1 MAIEFDPAKSNRNAR
16 ERDLPFDRAN
26 DFDFTTAS
34 LRIDDRKDYGELR
47 IRAIGFLDDRLHVLV
62 FTEREDN
69 IRVISLRKANRAEMR
84 LYEENQS

>member
-16 ERDLPFDRAN
+16 ERDLPFDRAS
-26 DFDFTTAS
+26 DFDFTTAY

-47 IRAIGFLDDRLHVLV
+47 IRAIGFLGDRLHVLV
-62 FTEREDN
+62 FTERENN

-84 LYEENQS
+84 LYEENQG